1 MDTNKTASAHSTNT
15 DAARQLRDM
24 AETGAKQ
31 SKEVFEKVGAATTE
45 TAEAMTNCCSTALKG
60 IQDYNSKLV
69 EFAQANTKSTWE
81 FVQSL
86 AGAKLPSELVRVST
100 EHARHQLETM
110 AEQTKQ
116 LASLTQHVTL
126 ATAEPLK
133 AGLVKAFSLAA

>member
-1 MDTNKTASAHSTNT
+1 MDTNKTASARSTNT
-15 DAARQLRDM
+15 DATRQLRDM

-31 SKEVFEKVGAATTE
+31 SKEVFEKVSVATTN
-45 TAEAMTNCCSTALKG
+45 TAEMMTNFCSTALKG

-69 EFAQANTKSTWE
+69 EFAQENTKTALE

-86 AGAKLPSELVRVST
+86 SVAKSPSECVEVST

-116 LASLTQHVTL
+116 LAMLTQHITI
-126 ATAEPLK
+126 ANAEPLK
-133 AGLVKAFSLAA
+133 TGLVKAFNRAA